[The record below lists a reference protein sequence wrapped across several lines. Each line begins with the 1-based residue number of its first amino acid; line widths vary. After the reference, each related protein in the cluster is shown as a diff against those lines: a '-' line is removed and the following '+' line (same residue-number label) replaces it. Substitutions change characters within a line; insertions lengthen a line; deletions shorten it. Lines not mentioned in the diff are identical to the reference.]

1 MTTQTKR
8 NIVKVA
14 AILDDLVWAALV
26 MGVFYVVYLAAY
38 VIA

>member
-14 AILDDLVWAALV
+14 AFLDDLVWAAV
-26 MGVFYVVYLAAY
+26 VIGVFYAVYLAAY
-38 VIA
+38 AIA